1 MREISAG
8 IVIYK
13 RIKDR
18 DGKVETKYL
27 LLYHGR
33 GYWNFP
39 KGKLEQ
45 DERSFEAALRETG
58 EEAGILPGNLRME
71 RDFKESDRYIY
82 QREGNKI
89 FKIVVFYLA
98 QTNQADIKLSSEHEG
113 YGWFLYK
120 DAVKLLK
127 HHNSKFILKKANDY
141 LVRKANARNNYR
153 KPLINT
159 RNNYQ
164 GRKSV

>member
-8 IVIYK
+8 IIIYK

-27 LLYHGR
+27 LLYQGK

-45 DERSFEAALRETG
+45 EERSFEAAIRETG
-58 EEAGILPGNLRME
+58 EETGILPRNLRME
-71 RDFKESDRYIY
+71 RNFKESDRFIY
-82 QREGNKI
+82 QRAGNKI

-98 QTNQADIKLSSEHEG
+98 QTNQSEIRLSYEHEG
-113 YGWFLYK
+113 YGWFTFK
-120 DAVKLLK
+120 DATKILK
-127 HHNSKFILKKANDY
+127 HQNIRLILKKANDY
-141 LVRKANARNNYR
+141 LRRKAVVRQQFQR
-153 KPLINT
+153 VSPIN
-159 RNNYQ
+159 Q
-164 GRKSV
+164 PK

>member
-13 RIKDR
+13 RMKDR

-39 KGKLEQ
+39 KGKIEGT
-45 DERSFEAALRETG
+45 ERSFETALRETG

-71 RDFKESDRYIY
+71 RNFKESDRYIY

-98 QTNQADIKLSSEHEG
+98 QTNQPEIKLSSEHEG

-127 HHNSKFILKKANDY
+127 HHNSKFILKKANDF
-141 LVRKANARNNYR
+141 LIRKANVRNQRRPTTSSKIVNQNR
-153 KPLINT
+153 RT
-159 RNNYQ
+159 
-164 GRKSV
+164 V

>member
-1 MREISAG
+1 
-8 IVIYK
+8 
-13 RIKDR
+13 
-18 DGKVETKYL
+18 
-27 LLYHGR
+27 
-33 GYWNFP
+33 
-39 KGKLEQ
+39 
-45 DERSFEAALRETG
+45 
-58 EEAGILPGNLRME
+58 ME

-98 QTNQADIKLSSEHEG
+98 QTNQSDIKLSPEHEG

-141 LVRKANARNNYR
+141 LTRKANSRNQYR
-153 KPLINT
+153 APLQ
-159 RNNYQ
+159 RRYNNQ
-164 GRKSV
+164 NRRPMDK